1 MMLETDI
8 NSLETK
14 KISLELKLNELL
26 KNNANQ
32 DDINEL
38 KSEILYIK
46 KQINKKLGNKEVE
59 GTQKI
64 KRKKSRVDETNIEN
78 YNFIKAG
85 YKRISNIEISTKN
98 ILKVIDIYLN
108 KEQYNEDFVKVMSK

>member
-14 KISLELKLNELL
+14 KVSLELKLNELL
-26 KNNANQ
+26 KKNANQ

-46 KQINKKLGNKEVE
+46 KQINKKLGTKELEV
-59 GTQKI
+59 TQRI
-64 KRKKSRVDETNIEN
+64 KRKKSGVDERNIKN
-78 YNFIKAG
+78 YNLFKTR
-85 YKRISNIEISTKN
+85 YKKISNMEISTKN
-98 ILKVIDIYLN
+98 ILRVIDVYLN
-108 KEQYNEDFVKVMSK
+108 KKQYNEEIVKVMSK